1 MIPGV
6 TLDRGLVPLY
16 GANEG
21 EMTSQGLDHL
31 DQRCAQYYADGL
43 RFAKWRAA
51 FSISGK
57 MVKTEMIT
65 LFEKCSKCRIL
76 ILAFST
82 NFCPIKAD
90 LSGNTV

>member
-51 FSISGK
+51 FSISGE
-57 MVKTEMIT
+57 MVKTEMT
-65 LFEKCSKCRIL
+65 LFEKCRI
-76 ILAFST
+76 
-82 NFCPIKAD
+82 
-90 LSGNTV
+90 